1 MSILTDTLPCSVRI
15 GGSEVGINADF
26 RASIQFENL
35 IFNGDLSNEET
46 FLEVLNIYFDNVWK
60 RFPYD
65 CGTEVI
71 EKVLWFYRC
80 GKPEPK
86 RKKSRIKAPPYSYDY
101 DAPFIY
107 AAFLEQYGIDL
118 EKIKFLHWWKF
129 RAMFDALSED
139 TRIMEIIKFRSMELD
154 GKMSKEQKTYYRK
167 MKKIYELP
175 QKEKSK
181 EQKALEEI
189 LLNGG
194 DISVLDGKD

>member
-1 MSILTDTLPCSVRI
+1 MSILTDTLPCSVTI
-15 GGSEVGINADF
+15 GGSEVGISADF
-26 RASIQFENL
+26 RASIRFESL
-35 IFNGDLSNEET
+35 IFNEDLSNEET
-46 FLEVLNIYFDNVWK
+46 FLEVLNIYFGSAWK
-60 RFPYD
+60 SFPYD
-65 CGTEVI
+65 CGTEAI
-71 EKVLWFYRC
+71 EKVLWFYCC

-86 RKKSRIKAPPYSYDY
+86 RQKSRIKAPPYSYDY

-107 AAFLEQYGIDL
+107 AAFLEQYGVDL

-154 GKMSKEQKTYYRK
+154 GTMSKEQKTYYRK